1 MSQPHGSAASLPLLI
16 AIVAV
21 GLALR
26 LLYITAPLVD
36 AHRWRQVDTA
46 GIARTFYEDRFNPLM
61 PEAIWGG
68 PAGAVESE
76 FPLLPAMTAAAYF
89 AFGPSEVWGRVVVIA
104 FSLGGIWLAFLL
116 GRQLIDEAAGLCA
129 ALVVAVSPSA
139 VFYGRAFMPDTLM
152 IAFSLAAL
160 ASLIRYTAGGS
171 RTWLAVSGAA
181 LGLTV
186 LVKLPGVLVVA
197 PMAVVLWQA
206 YGLNAVRDRRL
217 WLALGLPM
225 LVSAAWYVHAYRIYL
240 DTGLTFGVFGT
251 TKTYPAHVAV
261 TEWGTAFSKW
271 STIDLLTGWT
281 FYDTM
286 LSRLYFVH
294 LTPIGF
300 ALALVGLVVW
310 RGPRR
315 LVADAWLA
323 AMLVFIL
330 GAGWGHMGH
339 DYYQLPLVPIC
350 ALYISVVAR
359 PLFDRAWFRERLG
372 GGRLG
377 VVGVGLAV
385 SAIAALGFW
394 HSGVIA
400 RHFRPEAPDVKMLR
414 AGDALRHAA
423 GDKAVMVVVDDYG
436 VNSPMLLYFAHAKG
450 WSFDAA
456 TVSAPIVRTLEGQGA
471 RYFATTRWTQVKKA
485 EPELEEYLQ
494 TRRQL
499 RLDNAPADTV
509 LFELVPPR

>member
-1 MSQPHGSAASLPLLI
+1 MSQPQGSAASLPLLL
-16 AIVAV
+16 AILAV

-46 GIARTFYEDRFNPLM
+46 GIARTFFEDRFNPLM

-89 AFGPSEVWGRVVVIA
+89 ALGPSEVWGRVIVIA
-104 FSLGGIWLAFLL
+104 FSLAAIWLTYVL
-116 GRQLIDEAAGLCA
+116 GRQLIGEPEGLCA
-129 ALVVAVSPSA
+129 AAVMAVSPSA

-160 ASLIRYTAGGS
+160 TSLIRFTAGGG
-171 RTWLAVSGAA
+171 RGWLTASGCA

-197 PMAVVLWQA
+197 PMGLALWQA
-206 YGLNAVRDRRL
+206 FGLKALRDRRL
-217 WLALGLPM
+217 WIALGLPM
-225 LVSAAWYVHAYRIYL
+225 LVAAAWYWHAYRIYL

-271 STIDLLTGWT
+271 STLELLSSKA

-300 ALALVGLVVW
+300 ALARVGLVMW
-310 RGPRR
+310 RGPKR

-323 AMLVFIL
+323 AMLAFIL

-339 DYYQLPLVPIC
+339 DYYQLPLVPIL
-350 ALYISVVAR
+350 ALYIGRVAG
-359 PLFDRAWFRERLG
+359 PLFDRAWLRQHVG
-372 GGRLG
+372 GSWRTVAG
-377 VVGVGLAV
+377 VALVVTV
-385 SAIAALGFW
+385 IAAQGFW
-394 HSGVIA
+394 QSGVIA

-414 AGDALRHAA
+414 AGDALRRAA

-456 TVSAPIVRTLEGQGA
+456 TVSAPIVRGLEGQGA
-471 RYFATTRWTQVKKA
+471 RFFATTRWTQVRKA
-485 EPELEEYLQ
+485 EPELEQYQQ
-494 TRRQL
+494 TRRQVP
-499 RLDNAPADTV
+499 LDNAPADTV

>member
-1 MSQPHGSAASLPLLI
+1 MSQPHGSAASLPLLL
-16 AIVAV
+16 AILAA
-21 GLALR
+21 GLGLR

-76 FPLLPAMTAAAYF
+76 FPLLPAMTAAAYA
-89 AFGPSEVWGRVVVIA
+89 AFGPSEIWGRVIVIA
-104 FSLGGIWLAFLL
+104 FSLAAIWLTYLL
-116 GRQLIDEAAGLCA
+116 GRQLIGEAGGLCA
-129 ALVVAVSPSA
+129 ATVMAVSPSA

-160 ASLIRYTAGGS
+160 TCLIRYTTDGG
-171 RTWLAVSGAA
+171 RLWLYASGIA

-186 LVKLPGVLVVA
+186 LVKLPGVLVLA
-197 PMAVVLWQA
+197 PMAVVVWQA
-206 YGLNAVRDRRL
+206 SGLRALRDRRL

-225 LVSAAWYVHAYRIYL
+225 LVAAAWYWHAYRIYL

-251 TKTYPAHVAV
+251 TKTYPPHVAV

-271 STIDLLTGWT
+271 STVDLLTSWN

-294 LTPIGF
+294 LTPVGF

-310 RGPRR
+310 RGRTR
-315 LVADAWLA
+315 VIADAWLA
-323 AMLVFIL
+323 AMLAFIF

-339 DYYQLPLVPIC
+339 DYYQLPLVPIL
-350 ALYISVVAR
+350 ALYIAAVAR
-359 PLFDRAWFRERLG
+359 PLFDHVWLRERLG
-372 GGRLG
+372 AGWRTMAGI
-377 VVGVGLAV
+377 GLAV
-385 SAIAALGFW
+385 AAIAALGFW
-394 HSGVIA
+394 HSAVIA

-423 GDKAVMVVVDDYG
+423 GDKSVMVVVDDYG

-456 TVSAPIVRTLEGQGA
+456 TVSAPIVRGLEGQGA
-471 RYFATTRWTQVKKA
+471 RFFATTRWTQVRKA
-485 EPELEEYLQ
+485 EPELEQYLQ
-494 TRRQL
+494 TRRQVP
-499 RLDNAPADTV
+499 LDNAPADTV